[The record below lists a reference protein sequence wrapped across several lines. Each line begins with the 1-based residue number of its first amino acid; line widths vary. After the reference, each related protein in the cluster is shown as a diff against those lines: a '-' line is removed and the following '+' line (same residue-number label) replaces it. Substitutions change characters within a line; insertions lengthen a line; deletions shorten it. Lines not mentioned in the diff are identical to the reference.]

1 MMNQFCPV
9 QGPWLKHAEL
19 QFQYAQISANTFMFG
34 PCIGV
39 SPTQWIRLPEY
50 IYRIVAESPGSVLL
64 ETSRFDSANQCSYL
78 FLNPTRVIAANCLD
92 EIPELFAQIETALAS
107 GSHVAGYF
115 SYECG
120 YHFEPFSGDTPASGE
135 LPLAWFGIYSA
146 PIIFDH
152 AQGRFMG
159 SEVVPASSQSP
170 KQLPGAVVDHV
181 TLEIKKDEYC
191 AKILEI
197 KERIA
202 SGETYQVNFTDRV
215 SFPAPTSSAATFAA
229 LAKQQPVAYSA
240 FLNVAGHHIL
250 SFSPELFFRVNNG
263 KIVTRPMKGTMS
275 RGLDAHED
283 MQAALRLQNDEKNRS
298 EHVMIVDLLRND
310 LGRICTVGSIQVED
324 LFSVERYKTL
334 LQMTSTVSGILRP
347 GISYYDIFRSLFPS
361 GSVTGAPKIRTME
374 IIREMERMPRS
385 VYTGAI
391 GFISP
396 HGTSAFNVAIRTLVM
411 KDGHARMGVG
421 GGIVADSDP
430 SDEYRECLLKA
441 AFLTRPRRDFQLIET
456 MLWKEDFFLLSMHLD
471 RMESSASYF
480 NFVFDRQAA
489 QSRLSELSSSFAAGK
504 SYRVRLLLRLDGNF
518 TIENFEL
525 HEEPGAVSIQLS
537 PERTSSTDVFMRHKT
552 TQRERYDRRYAEARA
567 AGFDEI
573 IFQNE
578 RGEITEGAINN
589 VFIKKSGKLLTPPLS
604 CGVLPGIFRRQLL
617 ETDTTAEERIVTVE
631 DLKTADAVFLCNSV
645 RGLREVKS
653 ICFDGLPIT
662 HSKAHT

>member
-1 MMNQFCPV
+1 M
-9 QGPWLKHAEL
+9 
-19 QFQYAQISANTFMFG
+19 SG

-39 SPTQWIRLPEY
+39 SPTQHMRLPEY
-50 IYRIVAESPGSVLL
+50 IYTIVAESPNSVLL

-78 FLNPTRVIAANCLD
+78 FLNPLRAIAVNCLD
-92 EIPELFAQIETALAS
+92 EIPELFAQIEAALAS
-107 GSHVAGYF
+107 GFHVAGYF

-120 YHFEPFSGDTPASGE
+120 YHFEPFSGGTPASGD
-135 LPLAWFGIYSA
+135 LPLAWFGIYSS
-146 PIIFDH
+146 PVVFDH
-152 AQGRFMG
+152 SQGRFIG
-159 SEVVPASSQSP
+159 PEAAPASSQNP
-170 KQLPGAVVDHV
+170 EQLPGAVVDHV
-181 TLEIKKDEYC
+181 ILEIKKDEYC

-215 SFPAPTSSAATFAA
+215 SLPVLTSPAATFAA

-250 SFSPELFFRVNNG
+250 SFSPELFFRINNG

-283 MQAALRLQNDEKNRS
+283 TQAVMRLQNDEKNRS

-310 LGRICTVGSIQVED
+310 LGRICTVGSILVED
-324 LFSVERYKTL
+324 LFSVEKYETL

-374 IIREMERMPRS
+374 IIREMERMPRG

-391 GFISP
+391 GFFSP
-396 HGTSAFNVAIRTLVM
+396 LDTSVFNVAIRTLVM
-411 KDGHARMGVG
+411 KDGMAQMGVG
-421 GGIVADSDP
+421 GGIVADSEP
-430 SDEYRECLLKA
+430 SEEYRECLLKA

-456 MLWKEDFFLLSMHLD
+456 MLWKGEFFLLSMHMD

-480 NFVFDRQAA
+480 NFAFNRQA
-489 QSRLSELSSSFAAGK
+489 
-504 SYRVRLLLRLDGNF
+504 LLLRLHELSNSFAADKPYRVRVLLSSDGNF
-518 TIENFEL
+518 AGEKSEL
-525 HEEPGAVSIQLS
+525 HEEPCAITVQLS

-552 TQRERYDRRYAEARA
+552 TQREMYDRGYKEARA
-567 AGFDEI
+567 AGFGEVM
-573 IFQNE
+573 FQNE
-578 RGEITEGAINN
+578 RGEITEGAISNI
-589 VFIKKSGKLLTPPLS
+589 FIKKSGQLLTPLLT
-604 CGVLPGIFRRQLL
+604 CGVLPGILRRHLL
-617 ETDTTAEERIVTVE
+617 ETEATAAEGIVTLE

-653 ICFDGLPIT
+653 ICFEGLPIT
-662 HSKAHT
+662 RSKAHT